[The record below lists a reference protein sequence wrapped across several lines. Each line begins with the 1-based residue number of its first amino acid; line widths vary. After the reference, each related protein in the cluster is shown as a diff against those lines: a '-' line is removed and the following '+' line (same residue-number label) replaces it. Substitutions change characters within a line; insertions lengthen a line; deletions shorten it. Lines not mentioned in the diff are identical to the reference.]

1 LSGFYSK
8 DLIVEIAC
16 QNSWGV
22 FILLIIFI
30 CLGLTVLYSVRLT
43 YLSFVSFKGG
53 SSIVSICESDYTLR
67 GPVVVLSIISL
78 ASGPS
83 LSWLIFP
90 FPSLV
95 FLPYF
100 LRGGAIIII
109 TISLVLI
116 VILLQLDLFYSLK
129 LSLAIKV
136 GGLMWYLP
144 WISGLGITFVGLRKT
159 DSILKNIDQGWLEF
173 YSSIVTTIAP
183 YSINT
188 ISLKFQRNGVKTHFI
203 IFMVWLLLG
212 FVYLVCFYSLILKHS
227 AEDAGIVNDLKAA
240 IRISWFIL
248 TMKM

>member
-1 LSGFYSK
+1 M
-8 DLIVEIAC
+8 
-16 QNSWGV
+16 
-22 FILLIIFI
+22 
-30 CLGLTVLYSVRLT
+30 GLTVLYSVRLT

-53 SSIVSICESDYTLR
+53 SLIVSICESDYTLR

-144 WISGLGITFVGLRKT
+144 
-159 DSILKNIDQGWLEF
+159 
-173 YSSIVTTIAP
+173 
-183 YSINT
+183 
-188 ISLKFQRNGVKTHFI
+188 
-203 IFMVWLLLG
+203 
-212 FVYLVCFYSLILKHS
+212 
-227 AEDAGIVNDLKAA
+227 
-240 IRISWFIL
+240 
-248 TMKM
+248 